1 MTLVATPS
9 PASSNDI
16 NNKGRH
22 KPPQSQPHPVMI
34 TKTVALQPQYQADL
48 QHSGTLDMFKAHYV
62 NKYLGHHVFEIALQ
76 TRLLPLI

>member
-1 MTLVATPS
+1 MAATS
-9 PASSNDI
+9 PQ
-16 NNKGRH
+16 
-22 KPPQSQPHPVMI
+22 PQPHLATI
-34 TKTVALQPQYQADL
+34 TKTAALQPQSQADL